1 VLVFIAKHVIRMVLG
16 DGRFRGSRGFAFW
29 GGQCGATLRVA
40 GFSVQDIHTGD
51 DDVFSS
57 DQSQRESLGVA
68 AVRSDVAATGIVSS
82 ADRGPHAKGAAG

>member
-1 VLVFIAKHVIRMVLG
+1 VLVFIAKHAIRMVLG

-29 GGQCGATLRVA
+29 GGQCGATLCVE
-40 GFSVQDIHTGD
+40 GFSVQDIHNGD

-57 DQSQRESLGVA
+57 DQSQRESLGV